1 MKVESKQKLFYIF
14 IIKIKV
20 MIHLKTF
27 NFDFGFFIY
36 QYETHNNKSA
46 DIYEYCQ
53 TLNEFLKAFNNE
65 YSKLNFSM
73 TFTET
78 SLTSQIIFNLVYEF
92 NNKKDAFDVCS
103 FDFVSSLIKETIE
116 FAITCFYPISWTYD
130 TNNFFYKF
138 KKETIDKGIDYN
150 LNGDNYCF
158 IKLFDADNL
167 SGFIMQDTDY

>member
-1 MKVESKQKLFYIF
+1 ML
-14 IIKIKV
+14 
-20 MIHLKTF
+20 HLKTF
-27 NFDFGFFIY
+27 DFDAGYFIY

-46 DIYEYCQ
+46 DIYNYCQ
-53 TLNEFLKAFNNE
+53 KLNEFLKPFNNE

-73 TFTET
+73 TFVDT
-78 SLTSQIIFNLVYEF
+78 SLTKQIIFNLVYEF
-92 NNKKDAFDVCS
+92 SNDNFDVCS
-103 FDFVSSLIKETIE
+103 FDFVSSLIKQTIE
-116 FAITCFYPISWTYD
+116 FSIVFFYPISWTYD
-130 TNNFFYKF
+130 ENNFFYKF